1 MKWIRNPKKQQAEE
15 INRYIDDP
23 NQAAGLDDETRQ
35 VLDSVRQ
42 SAEEIRPSPQFVN
55 RLSARL
61 QTAAQT
67 PPSRRTR
74 MARFVGHWTP
84 RLAGAGLSL
93 ALVVLL
99 FIWLSAW
106 LPDMLPL
113 QVELEPAA
121 NFDSV
126 VAGQS
131 FAFPDVPEQ
140 LPLYQVTMQP
150 VPDTP
155 ETAMAWAA
163 SFGLPDPQVF
173 TPLSGE
179 APLIVIGHDGQEL
192 TFHHGPVRMI
202 EYRSGITMAELS
214 GEPPSLAAAAET
226 AVTFL
231 AERNLLPPVYQVTD
245 QGTQGRNN
253 PVRLVSVDLE
263 LAGQRLDGSMPYGTS
278 LMVGPGGEIV
288 NATFSLLEFTALEEY
303 VTIQPAEAVYEAFRE
318 GRATVFRTDN
328 RYDQANYSRYYTPPL
343 PTHDVGDNVTVTG
356 WVHVLVAAGDQ
367 AVRATLL
374 DPVTSAQYIL
384 VGEPVAE
391 IAEAVTVQTS
401 VEVTGQI
408 VTQTGP
414 GRWQVAVDEWQ
425 LEIVSSFVPPHC
437 LTGTFETADGEGWL
451 RLDEADNGRYS
462 IQQPP
467 DELTSGERI
476 EICLRAEEDMA
487 AGALNWLHIAS
498 PPYSELELTASSM
511 SVQQVEVI
519 REVVTE
525 IEVGGSGT
533 VTEHIIEVGESE
545 AYLPQP
551 VPTAPP
557 VPATSGEEAIAVPIL
572 PELPYELGQS
582 VVITGI
588 VQGHFTADYQGQINR
603 TDVVLLVDDQDT
615 PLRHGLPILA
625 DEALLD
631 ELLTDHYWRFIT
643 LTGTIVGAP
652 PNRPGSNNRAIQLE
666 SYRPAWPEVAPRNF
680 LGHISLENFDGT
692 QALVF
697 TDRETAQQ
705 YILNWDIPAEAFT
718 HMVDQAEQQQLVS
731 GLVHPTREMAGLPFI
746 YHIGSR
752 SGSNI
757 ETAES
762 ADQVAVEIEAPVHRR
777 APDFV
782 TWPGQA
788 ELVVERMELVYYY
801 EPRYALSSMEM
812 GQQPRLSDEPQIAR
826 PVWLILARSPDGLM
840 QLHYYVEAHQR

>member
-1 MKWIRNPKKQQAEE
+1 
-15 INRYIDDP
+15 
-23 NQAAGLDDETRQ
+23 
-35 VLDSVRQ
+35 
-42 SAEEIRPSPQFVN
+42 
-55 RLSARL
+55 
-61 QTAAQT
+61 
-67 PPSRRTR
+67 
-74 MARFVGHWTP
+74 
-84 RLAGAGLSL
+84 
-93 ALVVLL
+93 
-99 FIWLSAW
+99 
-106 LPDMLPL
+106 MLPL

-121 NFDSV
+121 DFDNV

-131 FAFPDVPEQ
+131 FVFPDVPEQ

-155 ETAMAWAA
+155 ETAVAWAA

-231 AERNLLPPVYQVTD
+231 AERDLLPPVYQVTD
-245 QGTQGRNN
+245 QGIQGRNN
-253 PVRLVSVDLE
+253 PVRLVSVDIE

-278 LMVGPGGEIV
+278 LLVGPGGEIV
-288 NATFSLLEFTALEEY
+288 NATFSLLEFTPLEEY

-328 RYDQANYSRYYTPPL
+328 RYDQANHSRYYTPPL

-356 WVHVLVAAGDQ
+356 WVHILVAAGDQ

-511 SVQQVEVI
+511 SMQQVEVI

-551 VPTAPP
+551 VPAAPP

-615 PLRHGLPILA
+615 PLRHGMPILA

-652 PNRPGSNNRAIQLE
+652 PDRPGSNNRAIQLE

>member
-1 MKWIRNPKKQQAEE
+1 MKWIRNPQKQQAEE

-61 QTAAQT
+61 QTTVQT

-74 MARFVGHWTP
+74 MARFMGRWTP
-84 RLAGAGLSL
+84 RLAGAGLGL
-93 ALVVLL
+93 ALLILL
-99 FIWLSAW
+99 LSWLPTW

-121 NFDSV
+121 DFDSV

-131 FAFPDVPEQ
+131 LAFPDVPDE
-140 LPLYQVTMQP
+140 LPLYQVTTQP
-150 VPDTP
+150 IPDTP
-155 ETAMAWAA
+155 ETAVAWAT
-163 SFGLPDPQVF
+163 SFGLPDPEPFLPPATEGVV
-173 TPLSGE
+173 
-179 APLIVIGHDGQEL
+179 IVIGSDGQEL
-192 TFHHGPVRMI
+192 TFHSGPVRMI
-202 EYRSGITMAELS
+202 EYRSGITMAELA

-226 AVTFL
+226 AESFL
-231 AERNLLPPVYQVTD
+231 AERDMLPPVYQVTD
-245 QGTQGRNN
+245 QGIQGRNN
-253 PVRLVSVDLE
+253 PVRLVSVDIE

-278 LMVGPGGEIV
+278 LMVGPGGQIV
-288 NATFSLLEFTALEEY
+288 NARFSLLEFTALEEY

-328 RYDQANYSRYYTPPL
+328 HYDQANHSRYYTPPL

-356 WVHVLVAAGDQ
+356 WVHILVAADDQ

-425 LEIVSSFVPPHC
+425 SEIVSSFVPPHC
-437 LTGTFETADGEGWL
+437 LTGTFETADGKGWL
-451 RLDEADNGRYS
+451 QLDEADNGRHS

-487 AGALNWLHIAS
+487 AGELNWLHIAS
-498 PPYSELELTASSM
+498 PPYSESELTASSISM
-511 SVQQVEVI
+511 QQVEVV

-533 VTEHIIEVGESE
+533 VTEHVIES
-545 AYLPQP
+545 QP

-557 VPATSGEEAIAVPIL
+557 VPATSREEAIAAPIL

-625 DEALLD
+625 DDALLA

-643 LTGTIVGAP
+643 LTGTIVDAP
-652 PNRPGSNNRAIQLE
+652 PDQPGSNNRAIQLE

-705 YILNWDIPAEAFT
+705 YILSWDIPAEAFT
-718 HMVDQAEQQQLVS
+718 HMVGRGEQQLVS
-731 GLVHPTREMAGLPFI
+731 GLVHPTRELAGLPFM
-746 YHIGSR
+746 YQIGSR
-752 SGSNI
+752 SGSDI

-762 ADQVAVEIEAPVHRR
+762 ADQVALEIEAPVHRL
-777 APDFV
+777 APDYV
-782 TWPGQA
+782 TRPGQA

-826 PVWLILARSPDGLM
+826 PVWLILARSPDGLI
-840 QLHYYVEAHQR
+840 QLRYYVEAQER